1 MTDENGVGGPT
12 PFDHLAEA
20 AALGIDPLIPWR
32 LALHMMGMSPA
43 TGRRRSENDPTFPE
57 RVAIGP
63 NRWALRAS
71 TIRQWND
78 SRPTDREIAFKRPP
92 AKKALPEPVAATGQ
106 QWQRHPRKR
115 PPIAKPRRARPS
127 LAPTEAV

>member
-1 MTDENGVGGPT
+1 MTDEKGVGGPT

-32 LALHMMGMSPA
+32 LALHMMGMSLA

-92 AKKALPEPVAATGQ
+92 AKKALPEPVAANEQ
-106 QWQRHPRKR
+106 QKAAVPATA
-115 PPIAKPRRARPS
+115 PPVAKPKRARPS
-127 LAPTEAV
+127 LARSEVA